1 AGADITIPAQFTGV
15 VSDDNSECAVG
26 QPEAGRIRISL
37 IDLNLNPIP
46 DIANVCQLTFNVG
59 AAVPAG
65 NYNFSLCTAGTG
77 ACVNPANATVNFGA
91 GFNVLNATGPTI
103 VAGAPAFNSTT
114 NLAGGTQGGPNI
126 TQNITFGASTGGVLG
141 GTTDLVCTP
150 D

>member
-1 AGADITIPAQFTGV
+1 
-15 VSDDNSECAVG
+15 
-26 QPEAGRIRISL
+26 
-37 IDLNLNPIP
+37 
-46 DIANVCQLTFNVG
+46 
-59 AAVPAG
+59 
-65 NYNFSLCTAGTG
+65 
-77 ACVNPANATVNFGA
+77 TVNFGA

-150 D
+150 DIGNLTNGTQNNIGDGVTPTTMQFSIAPDITMARTATVTCQANADGGGVQNWTYTFE